1 MRATNVLG
9 DSEISDPFFVN
20 SDLTSLDF
28 GDQSAWTNV
37 FSIDETKEVQLTQ
50 INYKQRENRFELIGI
65 QMKFSNGEQSPMFEI
80 ETTNIGDDAEPIE
93 VKTIEIANYFYLSKI
108 TMLIKDL
115 NKFSSLTI
123 QD

>member
-1 MRATNVLG
+1 M
-9 DSEISDPFFVN
+9 
-20 SDLTSLDF
+20 
-28 GDQSAWTNV
+28 
-37 FSIDETKEVQLTQ
+37 QLTQ

-65 QMKFSNGEQSPMFEI
+65 QMMFSNGEQSPMFEI
-80 ETTNIGDDAEPIE
+80 EATNIGDDDEPIE